1 MFSTYILHHPYFEE
15 KGTTEQGIPS
25 HKGYRTVFCNPGF
38 HTLQHFGPIPG
49 EALKIMIFERILED
63 FLAEKMGYSTQ
74 KWDQTGVTEQ
84 VRVIPAKLIT

>member
-1 MFSTYILHHPYFEE
+1 MKPGLQNRMFLTYLLHQPYFEE

-49 EALKIMIFERILED
+49 EALKIMIFERI
-63 FLAEKMGYSTQ
+63 FLQKRMG
-74 KWDQTGVTEQ
+74 
-84 VRVIPAKLIT
+84 